1 MATFLGVPGP
11 VWIWPRGIP
20 SPAAMAAVHSLFEDN
35 LRSSFAVH
43 AEAAV
48 GHFNHRAHGLPDGVE
63 GVNFVELL
71 LGDEAPD
78 GLVILLQIQDK
89 PQEATLCLIAHLAR
103 QPALFFWWL
112 ERGKQTNKQKK

>member
-1 MATFLGVPGP
+1 MGRRRLSCPLLLEDDLGG
-11 VWIWPRGIP
+11 
-20 SPAAMAAVHSLFEDN
+20 SL
-35 LRSSFAVH
+35 AVH

-48 GHFNHRAHGLPDGVE
+48 GQFDHRAHGLPDRVE

-78 GLVILLQIQDK
+78 GLIILLQIQDK
-89 PQEATLCLIAHLAR
+89 PQEATLRLIAHLAR

-112 ERGKQTNKQKK
+112 QRGRKIGD